1 LSTVLGDWGSHAA
14 LVDAARARVGQAE
27 EKVTESGA
35 LMGSRAKKAMT
46 LALAGSLGLV
56 APVSAATIDILALA
70 DAYVSMFTLVPLNP
84 PENSTHNAPFGA
96 IEGRSVYE
104 FDLPVLTEVI
114 VSATFV
120 ATVVRNFTAPGDMNI
135 FGFSG
140 NGTIEGTDANQTS
153 NLIGTVSIPNVF
165 FNFPPLLISVP
176 LSASFVAGLGSGFL
190 GLTTVAALGDSIDV
204 ASLEN
209 PNVMLVKP
217 TLRLETQAVGTPTV
231 PVPEPGSLF
240 LLSSAIAAFAVRARR
255 KAGQHNG

>member
-1 LSTVLGDWGSHAA
+1 
-14 LVDAARARVGQAE
+14 
-27 EKVTESGA
+27 
-35 LMGSRAKKAMT
+35 MGSRAKKAMT
-46 LALAGSLGLV
+46 LALTGSLGLI

-70 DAYVSMFTLVPLNP
+70 DAPISMFTLDTRFSHADAN
-84 PENSTHNAPFGA
+84 NTHAGSSFGA
-96 IEGRSVYE
+96 IEIRSVYE
-104 FDLPVLTEVI
+104 FDLPVLTEEI
-114 VSATFV
+114 VSATFL
-120 ATVVRNFTAPGDMNI
+120 ATVIRNFTVPGEMLI

-153 NLIGTVSIPNVF
+153 NLIGTVSIPMLIFTGTGPPVPN
-165 FNFPPLLISVP
+165 PPLPITVP

-190 GLTTVAALGDSIDV
+190 GLTTVAGLGDSIDV

-240 LLSSAIAAFAVRARR
+240 LLSGAIAAFAVRARR